1 MTISRQI
8 KGMETTWMSIGDAME
23 EMIRNE
29 TPILGWFKGET
40 KGDKLY
46 DALVAGD
53 SKYVARFRAT
63 YKDESTYLSAVR
75 KALRDNDPRMR
86 EAAEAYI
93 NKDYATYNAIRD
105 EIVKEGVFDRS
116 LVTDALKAEINYLK
130 EKNEGK

>member
-1 MTISRQI
+1 
-8 KGMETTWMSIGDAME
+8 
-23 EMIRNE
+23 
-29 TPILGWFKGET
+29 
-40 KGDKLY
+40 
-46 DALVAGD
+46 
-53 SKYVARFRAT
+53 
-63 YKDESTYLSAVR
+63 
-75 KALRDNDPRMR
+75 MR